1 MVRHSSFCI
10 RHSFPISSRL
20 ELRRALSF
28 SDGARDRNISEF
40 GAIDGT
46 AQKKT
51 TATHIAATDEICRET
66 KPLTKMLEQNLDVLR
81 SRNTAEKNDFAL
93 RRHLFCKFFHI
104 ALQGQAIP
112 RIGFIDI
119 DRREFLKVG
128 EADWAGRRNQTAG
141 GSDDKHGRASSARRR
156 KGVCIGELAA
166 KVQPAAELEQLADR
180 RAAPLKLVRHR
191 EARVRPQQ
199 ETHPLATGTRR
210 REQENAWR
218 RHRHDGTWI
227 ARLHAP
233 PPARKL
239 TAIMRRLL
247 LLTAFSL
254 CACHWYRGVHS
265 IVTQDDVEE
274 LESNAADDLACPEDR
289 VESRPLTL
297 LTRIVEGCGHQRV
310 YAYDP
315 LRERWI
321 VASVE
326 KR

>member
-1 MVRHSSFCI
+1 
-10 RHSFPISSRL
+10 
-20 ELRRALSF
+20 
-28 SDGARDRNISEF
+28 
-40 GAIDGT
+40 
-46 AQKKT
+46 
-51 TATHIAATDEICRET
+51 
-66 KPLTKMLEQNLDVLR
+66 
-81 SRNTAEKNDFAL
+81 
-93 RRHLFCKFFHI
+93 
-104 ALQGQAIP
+104 
-112 RIGFIDI
+112 
-119 DRREFLKVG
+119 
-128 EADWAGRRNQTAG
+128 
-141 GSDDKHGRASSARRR
+141 
-156 KGVCIGELAA
+156 
-166 KVQPAAELEQLADR
+166 
-180 RAAPLKLVRHR
+180 
-191 EARVRPQQ
+191 
-199 ETHPLATGTRR
+199 
-210 REQENAWR
+210 
-218 RHRHDGTWI
+218 
-227 ARLHAP
+227 LHAP

-265 IVTQDDVEE
+265 IVSQDDVEE